1 MLYLNEMC
9 RLVYKK
15 MNNYGNTFTL
25 ILQALDMIDNIK
37 ETFYETLVE
46 IDWMDAD
53 MKEFAREKV

>member
-1 MLYLNEMC
+1 
-9 RLVYKK
+9 

-46 IDWMDAD
+46 IDWMDND
-53 MKEFAREKV
+53 MKEFAREKVGFLL